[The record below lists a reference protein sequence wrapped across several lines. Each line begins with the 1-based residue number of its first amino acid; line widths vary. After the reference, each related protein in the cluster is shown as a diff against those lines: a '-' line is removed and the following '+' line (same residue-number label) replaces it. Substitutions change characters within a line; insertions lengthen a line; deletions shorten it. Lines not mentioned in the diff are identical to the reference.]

1 MSTGN
6 DEHSTTAGTMV
17 DYRIR
22 VINIGLIVSWLGL
35 VLFGIWGLTR
45 AGDDQT
51 TEIGLLIGLGAALVL
66 LTVAPWR
73 SSIQSAVGDWLI
85 VGWSLAVLIAQ
96 LVVILREDLPSNGL
110 GFLVVP
116 FFAAATAIALPQLIV
131 VEVASISA
139 YWVALG
145 ESSGYTSASTATS
158 LLVFA
163 AASVFIL
170 LVSVRVRDQF
180 EETSSRY
187 DELVEHEADLA
198 KRERELSSLYDVSTA
213 IGAGSKISDVLPELI
228 GKVADAV
235 SAPVGLVLRHN
246 GDADTLELLSP
257 IWVNGHII
265 TTDPFAVSL
274 QKPGL
279 AQRVFI
285 SGSPAVVD
293 RVDGEDRLLDELDA
307 KNAAAVALRV
317 GDTPIGVLIA
327 SDKDHAFTKEDLDTL
342 AALAVPAALVLDQMS
357 RYEEARVSSQRMTE
371 VAEMKTE
378 FVSVVSHELRT
389 PLTSIIGALRTLQ
402 RPELRGEDDR
412 ANQLVDMAAKQANR
426 LRTLIEDLLVMSRLE
441 ATSLPVRPIQIA
453 FDPFIADTLRTIH
466 DTDDVAVEIADEATV
481 VVADPDHLG
490 RILTN
495 LVENALKYGTD
506 PETGGSDVTVRT
518 SRVGDNIRLSVA
530 DRGPG
535 IPYDKHDLV
544 FQRFT
549 QLAPNATRSK
559 GGAGLGLS
567 IVHGLAEVMG
577 GRVWYEPTLGGG
589 ATFTLSLP
597 VKEEQGSRE

>member
-1 MSTGN
+1 
-6 DEHSTTAGTMV
+6 MV

-45 AGDDQT
+45 SSNDQT
-51 TEIGLLIGLGAALVL
+51 TEVGLLIGLGAALVL

-96 LVVILREDLPSNGL
+96 LVVVLREDLPSNGL

-228 GKVADAV
+228 GKVAAAV
-235 SAPVGLVLRHN
+235 GAPVGLVLRHN
-246 GDADTLELLSP
+246 GDADTLEMLSP
-257 IWVNGHII
+257 IWVNDHII

-274 QKPGL
+274 QEPGL
-279 AQRVFI
+279 AQRVFV